1 MRDWMYSSFGRKERG
16 TKVILI
22 FYFIFRVVWNLH
34 FFYQRKTDTMQ
45 RNPQKPHCV
54 PLQLPHKLIV
64 EELAILRPYK
74 WKVEVIR
81 H

>member
-1 MRDWMYSSFGRKERG
+1 ME
-16 TKVILI
+16 
-22 FYFIFRVVWNLH
+22 LH
-34 FFYQRKTDTMQ
+34 FFYQRKTDMMQ
-45 RNPQKPHCV
+45 RSPQKPHCV